1 MKKIIFTT
9 VLALSPLMAQ
19 VSQEIVAPDVSYT
32 LKDGKGLDSVQAN
45 CSMCHSFGYI
55 LNQGNQSHKFWD
67 EKVHK
72 MINAFKAPIAPED
85 IPTIVGYLST
95 TYGNGK

>member
-1 MKKIIFTT
+1 MKKFLVTILL
-9 VLALSPLMAQ
+9 VLTPLLAQ
-19 VSQEIVAPDVSYT
+19 ASHSIDVPNVDYP
-32 LKDGKGLDSVQAN
+32 LKKGKGLDTVMAN

-55 LNQGNQSHKFWD
+55 LNQGHQPRKFWD

-85 IPTIVGYLST
+85 IPTIVDYLSS